1 MTPFKIK
8 EANFL
13 LGLNNKAGEY
23 YRAGGAAHQKP
34 AAKECLS
41 MLNGFMA
48 LFRTASYFM
57 NFPSIVKFYFK
68 LQQFDQPS
76 RFFLGR

>member
-48 LFRTASYFM
+48 LFRTASYSMYSLILVKLFFM
-57 NFPSIVKFYFK
+57 
-68 LQQFDQPS
+68 L
-76 RFFLGR
+76 